1 MNKYTNNHK
10 VLNKMFIPII
20 TSVFFIM
27 ACFAMSNVVEASS
40 KKKSIEEFVAEY
52 SPLHTKIKN
61 HKKSSK
67 ENTAKRNEF
76 SKTFVNPDDTYTT
89 VISNVPQ
96 HYKVG
101 GKWNEINT
109 DILNDQSE
117 AGYDLG
123 VKENAYKT
131 KLNKNSKKPIK
142 ISYENAS
149 VSYLAIGANSVTGK
163 VIDNTIVYENMW
175 ENTDVSYT
183 VNPTGIKMFILL
195 KNKNSP
201 KKFQFQIGVNN
212 VTSKQND
219 DGSIDFIASN
229 GDVEFTIPPMWVKD
243 ASSEE
248 LRYEPLKVDIS
259 SSKKGSIITLSLDDS
274 ELEYPILIDPT
285 TAVSK
290 TMAVRFSTSL
300 FPFFAK
306 NIPTSH
312 IHQIILDANITSFLL
327 RTDDFDYNSWPSHP
341 HGGNVGIFIS
351 EPDYKQ
357 TLVDTYYIDPG
368 WKSFRILGS
377 DLRKRYPQVKFI
389 SGAGV
394 GDVPGDTYNG
404 LDIVSTLTYLTVSI
418 TYDVEGEDTIPPSAP
433 TGLVV
438 RSSTSTT
445 ANLIW
450 NPSTDNLGVRQYK
463 IYNDGIEIGSTDSNI
478 PGYEVRGL
486 QGGIV
491 YNFSVKAVDG
501 GGTLSYTSNTVSFT
515 PDNVP
520 PTKPGTLSIVSVDS
534 NSVAFSW
541 GPSTDN
547 VGIKLYEIYKEG
559 SLLGSTTSTTYK
571 ATGLLD
577 NTLYTF
583 SVIAV
588 DLSDNTSEPST
599 LAAKTSGT
607 YRYIYDENQRL
618 ISIVNGSGKTIRSFE
633 YDRNGNLIKTITHP

>member
-1 MNKYTNNHK
+1 MNKYTNNTQ

-20 TSVFFIM
+20 TGVFFIV
-27 ACFAMSNVVEASS
+27 ACFVMSNVVEASS

-52 SPLHTKIKN
+52 SPPPEKIKN
-61 HKKSSK
+61 NKKNSK
-67 ENTAKRNEF
+67 EISAKRNQF
-76 SKTFVNPDDTYTT
+76 SKTFENTDNTYTT
-89 VISNVPQ
+89 VISNIPQ
-96 HYKVG
+96 HYRAG

-109 DILNDQSE
+109 DILKDQSE
-117 AGYDLG
+117 AGFDLG
-123 VKENAYKT
+123 VTENAYKT

-149 VSYLAIGANSVTGK
+149 VSYQAIGANSVTGK
-163 VIDNTIVYENMW
+163 VVDNTIVYENMW

-183 VNPTGIKMFILL
+183 VNPAGVKMFILL
-195 KNKNSP
+195 KDKNSP
-201 KKFQFQIGVNN
+201 KKFQFQIGVHN
-212 VTSKQND
+212 VTTKQND
-219 DGSIDFIASN
+219 DGSIDFIDSN

-259 SSKKGSIITLSLDDS
+259 PSKKGSIITLRLDDS

-285 TAVSK
+285 TGVMKNYA
-290 TMAVRFSTSL
+290 REFSTGLHSL
-300 FPFFAK
+300 MNK
-306 NIPTSH
+306 NMPVSH
-312 IHQIILDANITSFLL
+312 IHQIILDVEVVSF
-327 RTDDFDYNSWPSHP
+327 RVVTGGHNSSWPSHP
-341 HGGNVGIFIS
+341 AGGDIGVYVSDADKKLI
-351 EPDYKQ
+351 Q
-357 TLVDTYYIDPG
+357 VDTYPITAG

-377 DLRKRYPQVKFI
+377 SLRERYPQVKYI

-404 LDIVSTLTYLTVSI
+404 LEIVPSVTQLTITI

-438 RSSTSTT
+438 RSSTSTS

-501 GGTLSYTSNTVSFT
+501 GGTLSWTSNTVSFT

-520 PTKPGTLSIVSVDS
+520 PTKPGALTVTSVDS

-541 GPSTDN
+541 SPSTDN
-547 VGIKLYEIYKEG
+547 VGIKLYKIYKDG

-571 ATGLLD
+571 ATGLKD
-577 NTLYTF
+577 NTLHTF

-588 DLSDNTSEPST
+588 DLSDNTSEPSI
-599 LAAKTSGT
+599 LAVKTSGT

-618 ISIVNGSGKTIRSFE
+618 ISIVNGSGKTIKSFE
-633 YDRNGNLIKTITHP
+633 YDRNGNLIKTIAHP

>member
-1 MNKYTNNHK
+1 
-10 VLNKMFIPII
+10 MFIPII
-20 TSVFFIM
+20 IGIFFIM
-27 ACFAMSNVVEASS
+27 ACLVMSNVVEASP
-40 KKKSIEEFVAEY
+40 KKKSIEEYVAEY
-52 SPLHTKIKN
+52 SPP
-61 HKKSSK
+61 HKKLKSNKNNSK
-67 ENTAKRNEF
+67 EKMEKRNQF
-76 SKTFVNPDDTYTT
+76 SKTYENPDDTYTT
-89 VISNVPQ
+89 VISNIPQ
-96 HYKVG
+96 HYKAG

-109 DILNDQSE
+109 DILKDQSE
-117 AGYDLG
+117 AGFDLG
-123 VKENAYKT
+123 VMENAYKT

-149 VSYLAIGANSVTGK
+149 VSYQAIDANSVTGK
-163 VIDNTIVYENMW
+163 VAGNTIVYENMW
-175 ENTDVSYT
+175 GNTDVSYT
-183 VNPTGIKMFILL
+183 VNPTGLKMFILL
-195 KNKNSP
+195 KDKNSP

-212 VTSKQND
+212 VSTKQNS
-219 DGSIDFIASN
+219 DGSIDFLASN

-259 SSKKGSIITLSLDDS
+259 SSKKGSIITLRLDDS

-285 TAVSK
+285 TVVSK

-300 FPFFAK
+300 FPYFAN

-312 IHQIILDANITSFLL
+312 IHQIILDANVGSVL
-327 RTDDFDYNSWPSHP
+327 RTSDDYNSWPSYP
-341 HGGNVGIFIS
+341 LGANVGVFITTDK
-351 EPDYKQ
+351 DYKQ
-357 TLVDTYYIDPG
+357 ILVDTYYTDRG
-368 WKSFRILGS
+368 WKSFRILGRT
-377 DLRKRYPQVKFI
+377 LRERYPQIEFI

-394 GDVPGDTYNG
+394 GDIPGDTYNG
-404 LDIVSTLTYLTVSI
+404 LDIVTTVSYLTVSI

-450 NPSTDNLGVRQYK
+450 DPSTDNLGVRQYK

-520 PTKPGTLSIVSVDS
+520 PTKPGALSVTSVDS

-541 GPSTDN
+541 TPSTDDS
-547 VGIKLYEIYKEG
+547 GIKTYKIYRDG
-559 SLLGSTTSTTYK
+559 SLIGSTTSTTYK

-577 NTLYTF
+577 NRMYTF

-588 DLSDNTSEPST
+588 DRMDNESEPST
-599 LAAKTSGT
+599 LTIKTPGV

-618 ISIVNGSGKTIRSFE
+618 ISITNGSGKTIKSFE
-633 YDRNGNLIKTITHP
+633 YDRNGNLIKTIVHP

>member
-1 MNKYTNNHK
+1 
-10 VLNKMFIPII
+10 MFIPII
-20 TSVFFIM
+20 TGVFFIM
-27 ACFAMSNVVEASS
+27 ACFVISNVVEASS

-52 SPLHTKIKN
+52 SPPHTKIKN

-109 DILNDQSE
+109 NILNDQSE

-123 VKENAYKT
+123 VTENAYKT

-163 VIDNTIVYENMW
+163 VVDNTIVYENMW

-183 VNPTGIKMFILL
+183 VNPTGVKMFILL

-248 LRYEPLKVDIS
+248 LRYEALKVDIS
-259 SSKKGSIITLSLDDS
+259 PSKKGSIITLSFDDS

-285 TAVSK
+285 TGILK
-290 TMAVRFSTSL
+290 TYAREFSTSI
-300 FPFFAK
+300 FSYMAK
-306 NIPTSH
+306 NLPTSH
-312 IHQIILDANITSFLL
+312 IHQIILDVQVLSFRLV
-327 RTDDFDYNSWPSHP
+327 TGDHYSSWPSHP
-341 HGGNVGIFIS
+341 DGGDIGIYISDAENRRIPIDTYFIS
-351 EPDYKQ
+351 D
-357 TLVDTYYIDPG
+357 G

-377 DLRKRYPQVKFI
+377 SLRERYPQVKYI

-394 GDVPGDTYNG
+394 GDVQGDKYNG
-404 LDIVSTLTYLTVSI
+404 LEIVPSVNQLTVTI

-438 RSSTSTT
+438 RSSTSTS

-450 NPSTDNLGVRQYK
+450 NPSKDNLGIRQYK
-463 IYNDGIEIGSTDSNI
+463 IYNDGLEIGSTDSNI

-501 GGTLSYTSNTVSFT
+501 GGNLSYISNTISFT
-515 PDNVP
+515 PDNIP

-534 NSVAFSW
+534 NSVEFSW
-541 GPSTDN
+541 GPSNDN

-588 DLSDNTSEPST
+588 DRSDNTSEPST
-599 LAAKTSGT
+599 LAVKTSGT

-618 ISIVNGSGKTIRSFE
+618 LSIVNGSGKTIKSFE
-633 YDRNGNLIKTITHP
+633 YDRNGNLIKTTVHP